1 MSVTAP
7 TDSRVHPPDQLLQ
20 PATGAGTA
28 MATGARTGTIPMTMP
43 RARGTGSRATARR
56 IGPRSGRIPVAQACR
71 DLLADAGR
79 ELAESLRAPT
89 AAQRYAAAHLAALR
103 AAAAVLASRARPTT
117 GRRASAWDLLTR
129 VAPEFAEWA
138 AFFAAGSAKRQAV
151 QAGIPRIISER
162 EADDMVR
169 QSEEFLGLVR
179 AAVS

>member
-28 MATGARTGTIPMTMP
+28 MATGARTGTTPMTMP

-129 VAPEFAEWA
+129 VARSSPSGRHFSRPARPSDRPYRPASRASSRSVKPTTWCGRARSSWA
-138 AFFAAGSAKRQAV
+138 WSG
-151 QAGIPRIISER
+151 PR
-162 EADDMVR
+162 
-169 QSEEFLGLVR
+169 
-179 AAVS
+179 